1 MSFSKRLGT
10 DAIFYAKPIDSLKG
24 WNDHFF
30 WVDAFACPTSFPW
43 HTSKGVS
50 KDPFPKPSEYD
61 AGHYA
66 TLFVYHASFHKYPK
80 PFFCLV
86 GKSRYYT
93 LDENTYLEFLY
104 DNDQEIDL
112 LSFIRTADPTKV
124 KIDERKHTKGE
135 PKLLDTTVGRV
146 VLLLPVAPASTEGE
160 LEASVD
166 KLFDV
171 GGSGNQTKQG
181 DSAAGG
187 EDTEIQLVSKMV
199 DTIAEDVAP
208 IATKASKEIEDRGC
222 FYRGDPIP
230 TLPFATS
237 SVSATLKHEDGRPTD
252 SLAGANLWTVSAP

>member
-66 TLFVYHASFHKYPK
+66 ILFVYHASFHKYLK

-112 LSFIRTADPTKV
+112 LSFIRTDDPTKV
-124 KIDERKHTKGE
+124 KIDERKRTKGE
-135 PKLLDTTVGRV
+135 PKLLDTIVGRV
-146 VLLLPVAPASTEGE
+146 VPLLPVAPAEH
-160 LEASVD
+160 LRSVW
-166 KLFDV
+166 KQTNSPITQV
-171 GGSGNQTKQG
+171 SNSSICGSR
-181 DSAAGG
+181 SSC
-187 EDTEIQLVSKMV
+187 L
-199 DTIAEDVAP
+199 
-208 IATKASKEIEDRGC
+208 KASA
-222 FYRGDPIP
+222 
-230 TLPFATS
+230 TTFAFP
-237 SVSATLKHEDGRPTD
+237 G
-252 SLAGANLWTVSAP
+252 